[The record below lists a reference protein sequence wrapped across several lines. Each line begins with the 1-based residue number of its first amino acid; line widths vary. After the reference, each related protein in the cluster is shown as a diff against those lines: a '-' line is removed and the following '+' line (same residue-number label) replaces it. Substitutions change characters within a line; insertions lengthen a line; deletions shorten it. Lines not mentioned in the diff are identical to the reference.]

1 MVTFW
6 VSLWQYHDMD
16 SMFSLLLE
24 TVIND
29 LKSNQIREPTSETPE
44 KILKTVQKS
53 NRIYMH
59 SLLCMAFSN

>member
-6 VSLWQYHDMD
+6 VSLWWYHDMD

-29 LKSNQIREPTSETPE
+29 LKCNQIRERISETPE
-44 KILKTVQKS
+44 QILKTVQKS

-59 SLLCMAFSN
+59 SLSCMAFST